1 MIELKDKYLLLTDI
15 ANVYGVKPDDVF
27 DDADIPSHINR
38 DTFMQTVLQTP
49 IREIHPGFFKFRT
62 EFMPADL
69 DMDIKHMLIN
79 GVMFSC
85 STKDLKFYVQDNEIS
100 YEIIPYTRNMVL
112 ELIYWDAGVYFHK
125 IKSSGRRNAI
135 ACYSDGAFIGYYHQD
150 GGDRLATTLDEA
162 MVFDTRAE
170 ADNRRNILSD
180 EQPARFYETVAIM

>member
-1 MIELKDKYLLLTDI
+1 MIEVKDKYLFLTDI
-15 ANVYGVKPDDVF
+15 ANCYGVKPDDVF
-27 DDADIPSHINR
+27 DDADIPSHIKR
-38 DTFMQTVLQTP
+38 DAFMQTVLQTP
-49 IREIHPGFFKFRT
+49 IREIHPGLFKFRA
-62 EFMPADL
+62 EFVPADL

-79 GVMFSC
+79 GVMFS
-85 STKDLKFYVQDNEIS
+85 TKDLKFYVQDDEIS

-112 ELIYWDAGVYFHK
+112 ELIYWDAGVYFHR

-150 GGDRLATTLDEA
+150 GGDILATTLDEA

-170 ADNRRNILSD
+170 ADNRRNILTN